1 MEIKFHCQVII
12 SSCNELAISIKSDNV
27 IHCWALIQSIL
38 FSCTNI
44 SKILCP
50 TTPQDKSLADE
61 FKERGE
67 CLMKK
72 LSINES
78 SYLLSKYLRND
89 FECLDEMLH
98 IWAKEPENAIVPGN
112 IESLRFVH
120 VKNGSKSS
128 VMANFDP
135 NTFVLTLWAKEFPI
149 KEIFDE
155 SQRLLMKTQNN
166 LRKLNSFYS

>member
-1 MEIKFHCQVII
+1 MEIEFQCQVII

-38 FSCTNI
+38 FACTNI

-50 TTPQDKSLADE
+50 TTPRDESLVDE

-67 CLMKK
+67 YLMKK

-78 SYLLSKYLRND
+78 SYLVSKYLRND
-89 FECLDEMLH
+89 FECLDEILH
-98 IWAKEPENAIVPGN
+98 SWAKESDNAIVPGN
-112 IESLRFVH
+112 IESLRYVH
-120 VKNGSKSS
+120 VENRLKRS

-135 NTFVLTLWAKEFPI
+135 NTFVLTLWTKEFPI

>member
-1 MEIKFHCQVII
+1 MEIKFQCQVII

-27 IHCWALIQSIL
+27 IHCWAMIQSIL
-38 FSCTNI
+38 FACTNI

-50 TTPQDKSLADE
+50 TPPQDKSLAYE

-72 LSINES
+72 LSINKS
-78 SYLLSKYLRND
+78 SYLVSKYLRNY
-89 FECLDEMLH
+89 FECLDEILH
-98 IWAKEPENAIVPGN
+98 SWAKEPDNAIVPEN
-112 IESLRFVH
+112 TESLRFVH
-120 VKNGSKSS
+120 MKNGSKRS

>member
-1 MEIKFHCQVII
+1 
-12 SSCNELAISIKSDNV
+12 LAISIKSDNV

-38 FSCTNI
+38 FACANI
-44 SKILCP
+44 SKIFCP
-50 TTPQDKSLADE
+50 PTPRDKSLMAE

-67 CLMKK
+67 YFMKK

-78 SYLLSKYLRND
+78 SYLVSEYLSND
-89 FECLDEMLH
+89 FECLDEILH
-98 IWAKEPENAIVPGN
+98 NWARESDNALVFRN
-112 IESLRFVH
+112 FESLRFLDM
-120 VKNGSKSS
+120 KNQSIRS

-135 NTFVLTLWAKEFPI
+135 NTFILTLWAKEFPI